1 MGLLCCLQG
10 CSPYHSNHGSVLH
23 IEATV
28 LAPSPFEC
36 SPEQLAWS
44 GPQPADGEDDSSKV
58 EGEEKGQG
66 GLQPARF
73 LLGGEVRFFQNDQA
87 LFQRTKH
94 LKRLE
99 QWVGGFTSTQLSPVG
114 IEEPGLSWLP
124 WSLAWG

>member
-1 MGLLCCLQG
+1 MGSLCSWPG
-10 CSPYHSNHGSVLH
+10 CSPSPSRHGSVLRM
-23 IEATV
+23 EATA

-36 SPEQLAWS
+36 SPEQPAQS
-44 GPQPADGEDDSSKV
+44 RPQPADGEEDSSKV

-66 GLQPARF
+66 GLQPTRF
-73 LLGGEVRFFQNDQA
+73 LLGGEVQ
-87 LFQRTKH
+87 LFQSSKH

-124 WSLAWG
+124 WSFAWG